1 MWGKEGKK
9 VVKIMKA
16 KVLLKQ
22 FLGSLQKDVEIC
34 PTLKNSLSEVG
45 KE

>member
-1 MWGKEGKK
+1 MCGGGKK

-16 KVLLKQ
+16 KVLPKP
-22 FLGSLQKDVEIC
+22 FLAPLQKDGEIC
-34 PTLKNSLSEVG
+34 PTLRSSLSEVG